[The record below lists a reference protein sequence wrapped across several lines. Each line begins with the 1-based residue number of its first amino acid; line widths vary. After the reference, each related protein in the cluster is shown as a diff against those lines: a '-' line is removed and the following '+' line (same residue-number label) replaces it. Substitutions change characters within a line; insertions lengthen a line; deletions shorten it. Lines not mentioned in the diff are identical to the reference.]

1 MLLYTTA
8 GTSISISSKVRSSL
22 NLWHLILTIS
32 SSRPAWF
39 FLIIFL
45 ATLGVRPVLTLK
57 TGELPVETLAE
68 LRAGEL
74 TAEPVAIMLE
84 ERARVEL
91 ERLSELDVSLVVE
104 LNVELLLCKLT
115 ELMLPLRLW
124 FDMSSRCW

>member
-1 MLLYTTA
+1 MEWTLHRLLE
-8 GTSISISSKVRSSL
+8 
-22 NLWHLILTIS
+22 HLQCS
-32 SSRPAWF
+32 N
-39 FLIIFL
+39 IF
-45 ATLGVRPVLTLK
+45 TLK

-115 ELMLPLRLW
+115 
-124 FDMSSRCW
+124 

>member
-1 MLLYTTA
+1 MERRC
-8 GTSISISSKVRSSL
+8 SNV
-22 NLWHLILTIS
+22 
-32 SSRPAWF
+32 F
-39 FLIIFL
+39 
-45 ATLGVRPVLTLK
+45 TLK

-84 ERARVEL
+84 ERALVEL

-115 ELMLPLRLW
+115 
-124 FDMSSRCW
+124 